1 MSNLETIHETLL
13 NNISDDYQKTI
24 GYPTYDLLKSV
35 AFGLAEL
42 TSKNEAVTAK
52 INVDNLIGDEL
63 TRFVKQR
70 KGVYRKLATKAKAA
84 ITITGTGQINIGDLF
99 ETAGGVQ
106 FASIESKAIAG
117 SGTVLAE
124 SVIPGVNG
132 NVGANSIVK
141 LPVTI
146 SGITAINNI
155 NPATGGYD
163 EETDVALRER
173 YYTALQTPAT
183 SGNKYHY
190 RLWALEVTGVG
201 DARVF
206 PLWNGNNTVQ
216 VVIIDSLRKPANSEL
231 AAKVQLY
238 IDPNSTGTG
247 EGQAPIGAKCTVVS
261 ATAKTINVAVT
272 VNANKSYNQSDIEA
286 NINAD
291 LDKYFS
297 DISFKQDYISY
308 FKTGGVINDVP
319 GVYDY
324 SNFTLNNGSQNISI
338 GEKEVPVL
346 GSVVVTFA

>member
-1 MSNLETIHETLL
+1 MSKVETIHETLL
-13 NNISDDYQKTI
+13 NNIPDDYQKTI

-42 TSKNEAVTAK
+42 TSKNEAVIAK

-117 SGTVLAE
+117 SGTVLVE
-124 SVIPGVNG
+124 SVVPGVNG
-132 NVGANSIVK
+132 NVGANSIIK

-146 SGITAINNI
+146 AGITAINNI

-163 EETDVALRER
+163 EETDEALIER
-173 YYTALQTPAT
+173 YYIALQTPAT

-190 RLWALEVTGVG
+190 RLWALEVSGVG

-231 AAKVQLY
+231 VSKVQLY
-238 IDPNSTGTG
+238 IDPGSSGTG
-247 EGQAPIGAKCTVVS
+247 EGQAPIGAKCTVSS
-261 ATAKTINVAVT
+261 ATAKTINVSVT
-272 VNANKSYNQSDIEA
+272 INAISGSDQDEIKV
-286 NINAD
+286 NINTELENFLSSLAF
-291 LDKYFS
+291 YEN
-297 DISFKQDYISY
+297 YVSY

-324 SNFTLNNGSQNISI
+324 SNFTLNSGTQNVNL
-338 GEKEVPVL
+338 GEKEVPTL
-346 GSVVVTFA
+346 GSVVVNFA